1 LEDKTSEALKI
12 KRFDPAGIT
21 CPEGMWVK
29 EAAVRLVHKEHGEQ
43 WRQQPAEEAIQ
54 NLIQVLILTPE
65 LEVFSIDSHKGT
77 KSPVNRDFLRSRS
90 AVDYFKKGF
99 KPFIDD
105 FYVSDTDGYFFYLD
119 RKQFENFLA
128 GKPIVNP
135 SEIQISDNVSPS
147 YIPPYMQF
155 MLEAVTALGLSQEKR
170 TGKSV
175 IVDWLRDNW
184 PADLD
189 GKSERMIESMA
200 TMLRSPE
207 HKKGGNTSWKES
219 LRR

>member
-1 LEDKTSEALKI
+1 MDEKTSKTPKI
-12 KRFDPAGIT
+12 KNFSPAGIT

-29 EAAVRLVHKEHGEQ
+29 EAAVWLAHKEHGEL

-65 LEVFSIDSHKGT
+65 LEAFSIDSYKGT

-99 KPFIDD
+99 KPFSND
-105 FYVSDTDGYFFYLD
+105 FNVSDTDGYFFFVD
-119 RKQFENFLA
+119 REQFENFLA
-128 GKPIVNP
+128 GNPIVDP
-135 SEIQISDNVSPS
+135 PEIQLSDDKPSS

-155 MLEAVTALGLSQEKR
+155 MLEAVTALGLSQKQR

-175 IVDWLRDNW
+175 IVDWLKQNW
-184 PADLD
+184 PNDLD
-189 GKSERMIESMA
+189 GKSDRIVDSMA
-200 TMLRSPE
+200 TLLRSPE
-207 HKKGGNTSWKES
+207 HKKGGNTSWKE
-219 LRR
+219 